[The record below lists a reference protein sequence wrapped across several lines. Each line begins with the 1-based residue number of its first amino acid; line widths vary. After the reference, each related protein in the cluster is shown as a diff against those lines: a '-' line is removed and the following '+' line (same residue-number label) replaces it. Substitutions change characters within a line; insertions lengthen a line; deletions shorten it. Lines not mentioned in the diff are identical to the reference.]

1 MVERHEHIVLPIA
14 AWSAWAPGI
23 ESAQAWNS
31 WAAGDLDPGN
41 EGSPALTFVDPLMRR
56 RLSRLARMA
65 LHVAH
70 ACTDASPAERSVFA
84 SRHGELQRT
93 VGMLHN
99 LARGTPLSPTDF
111 SLSVHNAIAGVRS
124 IVRRDHSPSVAVAA
138 GEESFAYGL
147 VEAAGQYHLD
157 SKRPVLF
164 VYVDEPVPEEYR
176 RFVPDKEMPH
186 AIALLIAAGAHTK
199 VRMQSG
205 PATTRA
211 VNPEMQS
218 LAFLRGWFQK
228 KREAVWHGGQR
239 EWRWTVTSDV
249 A

>member
-1 MVERHEHIVLPIA
+1 MLPIA

-70 ACTDASPAERSVFA
+70 ACTQGRAAARSVFA

-93 VGMLHN
+93 VGMLHD
-99 LARGTPLSPTDF
+99 LVRGTGLSPTDF
-111 SLSVHNAIAGVRS
+111 SLSVHNAIAGMHS
-124 IVRRDHSPSVAVAA
+124 IVHRSRSASVAVAA

-147 VEAAGQYHLD
+147 IEAAGQWHLD
-157 SKRPVLF
+157 TEHSVLF
-164 VYVDEPVPEEYR
+164 VYADEPVPAEYR
-176 RFVPDKEMPH
+176 RFVAHREMPH
-186 AIALLIAAGAHTK
+186 AVALLIGSGGHTT
-199 VRMQSG
+199 VRMQSAPG
-205 PATTRA
+205 AGQT

-218 LAFLRGWFQK
+218 LAFLRGWFTK
-228 KREAVWHGGQR
+228 ERAAVWCGGQH
-239 EWRWTVTSDV
+239 EWRWSVTSDV